1 MAPNVI
7 PTLSLPAL
15 RWAIDHQR
23 QPYRL
28 AMALMIDAG
37 LRVGETIKLAWVDV
51 AWLGKPKT
59 ILEVPATAA
68 KGHHVRRLP
77 ITPWLAEQITTALAT
92 TYTPQSLSPAD
103 YLLATS
109 PNGGPPSVRTIERV
123 VAALGRDA
131 IGQRITPHTL
141 RHTFATRL
149 LEVSDLR
156 CVQEALGHRR
166 VNTTQIYTHPS
177 PDRLHAALCKMA

>member
-15 RWAIDHQR
+15 RSAIDLQK
-23 QPYRL
+23 QPLRL
-28 AMALMIDAG
+28 GLALMLDAG
-37 LRVGETIKLAWVDV
+37 LRVGEITKLAWVDLQ
-51 AWLGKPKT
+51 WLGKPKT
-59 ILEVPATAA
+59 ILEVPASAA

-77 ITPWLAEQITTALAT
+77 ITPWLLGQIEAALC
-92 TYTPQSLSPAD
+92 YHFTPLRFLASH
-103 YLLATS
+103 YLLARV
-109 PNGGPPSVRTIERV
+109 PGGNPIDIRSIERTV
-123 VAALGRDA
+123 TKLGRDA

-166 VNTTQIYTHPS
+166 VNTTQIYTHTN
-177 PDRLHAALCKMA
+177 PDRMHAALCKMA

>member
-15 RWAIDHQR
+15 RSAIDL
-23 QPYRL
+23 QPLPLRL
-28 AMALMIDAG
+28 GIALMLDAG
-37 LRVGETIKLAWVDV
+37 LRVGEICKLAWVDV
-51 AWLGKPKT
+51 QWLGKAKS
-59 ILEVPATAA
+59 ILEVPASAA

-77 ITPWLAEQITTALAT
+77 ITPWLLGQIEAAIANHFLPRGFLA
-92 TYTPQSLSPAD
+92 SH
-103 YLLATS
+103 YLMSRVPDGKAIDIRS
-109 PNGGPPSVRTIERV
+109 IERA
-123 VAALGRDA
+123 VASLGRLA

-166 VNTTQIYTHPS
+166 VNTTQIYTHTN
-177 PDRLHAALCKMA
+177 PDRMHAALCKMA

>member
-7 PTLSLPAL
+7 PTSSLSAL
-15 RWAIDHQR
+15 RGAIDLQPH
-23 QPYRL
+23 PYRL
-28 AMALMIDAG
+28 GMAIMLDAG
-37 LRVGETIKLAWVDV
+37 LRVGEILKLAWVDV
-51 AWLGKPKT
+51 SWLGKTKC
-59 ILEVPATAA
+59 ILEVPASAA

-77 ITPWLAEQITTALAT
+77 ITPWLADQIQTALFTHA
-92 TYTPQSLSPAD
+92 LPAGLGPTHF
-103 YLLATS
+103 LLAS
-109 PNGGPPSVRTIERV
+109 VKNGRPPSIRNFERV
-123 VAALGRDA
+123 VSALGRA
-131 IGQRITPHTL
+131 TIGQRITPHTL

-177 PDRLHAALCKMA
+177 PDRLAAALCKMA

>member
-7 PTLSLPAL
+7 PTARLPAL
-15 RWAIDHQR
+15 RSAMSLLTH
-23 QPYRL
+23 PYRL
-28 AMALMIDAG
+28 GMALMLDAG
-37 LRVGETIKLAWVDV
+37 LRVGEILKLAWVDV
-51 AWLGKPKT
+51 AWLGNPKT
-59 ILEVPATAA
+59 ILEVPASAA

-77 ITPWLAEQITTALAT
+77 ITPWLHSEIANAINLYYNTRQLA
-92 TYTPQSLSPAD
+92 PAD
-103 YLLATS
+103 YLLARTH
-109 PNGGPPSVRTIERV
+109 GGKPPTVRNFERV
-123 VAALGRDA
+123 TQKLGNIA

-177 PDRLHAALCKMA
+177 ADRMATALNQMA